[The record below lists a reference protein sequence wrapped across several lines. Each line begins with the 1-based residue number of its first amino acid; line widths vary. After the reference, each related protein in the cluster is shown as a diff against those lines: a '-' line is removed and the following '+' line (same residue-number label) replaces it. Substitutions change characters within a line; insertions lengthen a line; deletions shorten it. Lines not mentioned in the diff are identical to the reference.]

1 MQKKKFR
8 FSNSSV
14 EYYFSANSR
23 QLKQVVD
30 AANTVLVT
38 DENVFAAHKNYF
50 SKWKTIVIKP
60 GEENK
65 NQDTVDYIVNR
76 LIELQA
82 DRKTFLVGV
91 GGGVVTD
98 LAGYVAAIYMRGI
111 SFGFV
116 PTSLL
121 AMVDASIGGKNG
133 IDVGVYKN
141 MVGTIRQPQFILID
155 PTFLK
160 TLPDKE
166 WRNGFAEII
175 KHAAIK
181 RAM

>member
-23 QLKQVVD
+23 QLKEVVD
-30 AANTVLVT
+30 AANTVVVT

-98 LAGYVAAIYMRGI
+98 LAGYVAAIYMYTEWI
-111 SFGFV
+111 
-116 PTSLL
+116 
-121 AMVDASIGGKNG
+121 NG
-133 IDVGVYKN
+133 CPR
-141 MVGTIRQPQFILID
+141 TD
-155 PTFLK
+155 P
-160 TLPDKE
+160 
-166 WRNGFAEII
+166 
-175 KHAAIK
+175 
-181 RAM
+181 